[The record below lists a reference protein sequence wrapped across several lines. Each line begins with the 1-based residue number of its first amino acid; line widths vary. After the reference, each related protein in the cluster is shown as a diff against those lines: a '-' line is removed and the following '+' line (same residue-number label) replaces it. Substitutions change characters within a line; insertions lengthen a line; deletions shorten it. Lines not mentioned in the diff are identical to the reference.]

1 MTFPLTPMLG
11 LSPADSDAA
20 PAPRFRSISPTWNA
34 GRSCRGIDATTAQG
48 PRSPVPRAN
57 KPLSA
62 RTLQPRLN
70 VKPQQ
75 AFATIPIVPTSCGFV
90 QSGFYEVAPT
100 TRAPCPFSHATS
112 QNPQDSKARAP
123 RFDCF
128 KFQFHSICSVTF
140 ATVSA
145 NSRRRAT
152 SPPCRCHHP
161 TRVRP
166 QARQPPWPEH
176 NDKLTWCE
184 ICGRPHGRNPRP
196 HRSDL
201 RSGANADKVLG
212 VYFSR
217 PGHCALRPI
226 PPPHQIQAG
235 SWLVRELPIKRRRN
249 EVCV

>member
-1 MTFPLTPMLG
+1 MPSPGESGWNRFASGPRATRPGRRKRHPRGHREVQWRRAALRWRDGQGLAAIRWRTGVAQKNLIITPVLKTSHGRGLRLLG
-11 LSPADSDAA
+11 LSGCK
-20 PAPRFRSISPTWNA
+20 RS
-34 GRSCRGIDATTAQG
+34 R
-48 PRSPVPRAN
+48 
-57 KPLSA
+57 
-62 RTLQPRLN
+62 
-70 VKPQQ
+70 PQHQ
-75 AFATIPIVPTSCGFV
+75 QQTS
-90 QSGFYEVAPT
+90 S
-100 TRAPCPFSHATS
+100 
-112 QNPQDSKARAP
+112 
-123 RFDCF
+123 
-128 KFQFHSICSVTF
+128 
-140 ATVSA
+140 
-145 NSRRRAT
+145 T

-226 PPPHQIQAG
+226 SPPGRIQAG
-235 SWLVRELPIKRRRN
+235 SWLVRELPIKRRRT
-249 EVCV
+249 EVFV